1 MIASISPVDKVVGTS
16 VVVGWKRSGYE
27 APGIPH

>member
-1 MIASISPVDKVVGTS
+1 MIDSISPVDRVVGTS

-27 APGIPH
+27 APVVSY